1 MSEITVKSA
10 EDSEKEPEII
20 YLEYQGNM
28 DTNEENIILEVSEK
42 DFSEN
47 EDDKRHTNDQHC
59 IRLLHRDSPELGNI
73 EEYKMDDHRYASTPD
88 NIEDNSTVVLCETT
102 YDSEVSADRQDNIL
116 DDIPTEILVYTC
128 QPVDQREL
136 NRYPCKGCD
145 AVVGCIFCL
154 KSHYESIH
162 LNLGIIQ
169 YKCEQTTYLKNYTEI
184 CHKCNLVCESK
195 EEMIEHRKIH
205 FVTCDVC
212 DMSFDSALFLSNHCK
227 TAHEKFEVIISC
239 DLCDQWFKHLYLLS
253 DHYECFHDMIL
264 CIVCF
269 KRFSSRE
276 ELDKHH
282 NSHSIVLRNT
292 GSVLPY
298 ACSKCN
304 QAFAEICDLSTH
316 LTREHSK
323 RKSDTGGI
331 TTKSK
336 TVRLSKV
343 ESICDTGCD
352 KAKAK
357 YLEQVKHKRLKKISK
372 GED

>member
-1 MSEITVKSA
+1 MSENDEIISDDVK
-10 EDSEKEPEII
+10 KEPEII

-28 DTNEENIILEVSEK
+28 DSTAENIILEVTEK
-42 DFSEN
+42 DFSDN
-47 EDDKRHTNDQHC
+47 EEEKQSKSGCRTISIQE
-59 IRLLHRDSPELGNI
+59 IDSPDLVNI
-73 EEYKMDDHRYASTPD
+73 EDYKVDDHRYASTSE
-88 NIEDNSTVVLCETT
+88 NVEERCTVTLSEAS
-102 YDSEVSADRQDNIL
+102 YDSEISIEKQENIL
-116 DDIPTEILVYTC
+116 EGIPNEILVYTC
-128 QPVDQREL
+128 QPVDNNEL
-136 NRYPCKGCD
+136 NRYPCKACNS
-145 AVVGCIFCL
+145 VVGCIFCL

-195 EEMIEHRKIH
+195 DEMIEHRKIH

-239 DLCDQWFKHLYLLS
+239 DLCDQWFKQLNLLS
-253 DHYECFHDMIL
+253 DHYESFHEMIL

-269 KRFSSRE
+269 KRFSSRD
-276 ELDKHH
+276 ELEQHH
-282 NSHSIVLRNT
+282 NTHSIVLRNT
-292 GSVLPY
+292 GSLLPY

-304 QAFAEICDLSTH
+304 QAFAEISDLSAH
-316 LTREHSK
+316 LSREHSK
-323 RKSDTGGI
+323 RKTESVN
-331 TTKSK
+331 SK
-336 TVRLSKV
+336 VKAVKLLV
-343 ESICDTGCD
+343 ESICDTACD

-357 YLEQVKHKRLKKISK
+357 YLEEMKHKRLKRPPK